1 MTMIRTLRQPFELF
15 DETLDINA
23 TENYD
28 LTIELSADGLAY
40 SVLDLLRG
48 KFVML
53 RHYQASNKSEEGTFS
68 LSDALWYDDFL
79 KRRYRKVI
87 AITPVPNSTMV
98 PGSLYDS
105 SVKDIYYRFNRMSD
119 GNEVIMSNSIQ
130 TPAANVVFA
139 PDKEIGELISSKWK
153 EVSPWHHTKPLLQHA
168 FTVDRS
174 SEDGYI
180 HLHIES
186 GFITIVILSNHN
198 LVFCNSFQCSTP
210 SDICYFLF
218 NILDKRGVK
227 KIDSLWL
234 SGIIQPYGELHL
246 SLLEFTHAVHFAAP
260 RVKQGFS
267 YVFNDVHLHRYLN
280 LFTAASCE

>member
-1 MTMIRTLRQPFELF
+1 MISTLRQPFELF

-28 LTIELSADGLAY
+28 LTVELSADGLAY
-40 SVLDLLRG
+40 SILDLLRG

-53 RHYQASNKSEEGTFS
+53 RHYQASVKGGEDGFS
-68 LSDALWYDDFL
+68 LSDAFWYDDFL

-87 AITPVPNSTMV
+87 AIMPVAESTMV

-105 SVKDIYYRFNRMSD
+105 SNRESYYRFNRMTD
-119 GNEVIMSNSIQ
+119 GNETILSNTISM
-130 TPAANVVFA
+130 PGAAILFS
-139 PDKEIGELISSKWK
+139 PDREMNELITSRWK

-168 FTVDRS
+168 FTADRS

-180 HLHIES
+180 HLHVES
-186 GFITIVILSNHN
+186 GFITVVILSNHN
-198 LVFCNSFQCSTP
+198 LVFCNSFKCATP
-210 SDICYFLF
+210 SDICYYLF
-218 NILDKRGVK
+218 NILDKRGVR
-227 KIDSLWL
+227 KIDSLWI
-234 SGIIQPYGELHL
+234 SGIVQPYGELHL
-246 SLLEFTHAVHFAAP
+246 SLLEFTHSVHFAAP
-260 RVKQGFS
+260 KVRQGFS